1 MDSQFLDL
9 LQQLKS
15 SSSSQDIYQKI
26 ILLGKSSP
34 YKQEWNFQE
43 NDKVSGCQSLLYIK
57 GFIENGRIQFRF
69 FSDALISQGL
79 AALLVHYYTDSEP
92 KFILT
97 TPPTFIKD
105 LNLTHLLSM
114 GRSNGLQ
121 SLYKKILE
129 ITISI
134 CKEL

>member
-15 SSSSQDIYQKI
+15 SPSSQDIYQKLI
-26 ILLGKSSP
+26 ILGKSSP
-34 YKQEWNFQE
+34 YKQIWEFDE
-43 NDKVSGCQSLLYIK
+43 KDKVNGCQSLLYVK
-57 GFIENGRIQFRF
+57 GFIENGKIQFRF
-69 FSDALISQGL
+69 YSDALISQGL
-79 AALLVHYYTDSEP
+79 AALLIHYYTDSEP
-92 KFILT
+92 KIILT
-97 TPPTFIKD
+97 SPPSFIKD

-129 ITISI
+129 ITVAI